1 MAFDAE
7 KFRSAFNG
15 TKKQDFVFA
24 SGAYFEVQFHSLPAI
39 FKQSE
44 IKDPIKW
51 KLTNEAFNNMRFRC
65 FSTDLPSRQVVGL
78 SRQLAGPQR
87 IIPYAANY
95 TTTMLDFI
103 ETPRFNIRTFFDTW
117 IDIIEGKNYF
127 YETAYYDDLI
137 IDEVTIFAYNKSG
150 EKVAKWVLKNVIP
163 MSLNNSMLNWE
174 SQNQHITIPV
184 EIGYSTWDF
193 YPLNPQ

>member
-1 MAFDAE
+1 
-7 KFRSAFNG
+7 
-15 TKKQDFVFA
+15 
-24 SGAYFEVQFHSLPAI
+24 
-39 FKQSE
+39 
-44 IKDPIKW
+44 
-51 KLTNEAFNNMRFRC
+51 
-65 FSTDLPSRQVVGL
+65 
-78 SRQLAGPQR
+78 
-87 IIPYAANY
+87 
-95 TTTMLDFI
+95 MLDFI

-117 IDIIEGKNYF
+117 IDLIEGKNYF